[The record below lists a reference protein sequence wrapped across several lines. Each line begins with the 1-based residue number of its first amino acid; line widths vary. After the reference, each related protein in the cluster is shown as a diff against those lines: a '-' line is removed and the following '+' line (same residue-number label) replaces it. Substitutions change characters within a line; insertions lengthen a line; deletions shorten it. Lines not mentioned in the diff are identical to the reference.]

1 MGARVLRV
9 QDEAPRAFYHR
20 RRWYGA
26 SVVRCRGQAEALGGR
41 GGNLGHPRGVL
52 RRPRCS
58 RGSAEADGDGEV
70 GFQEDVRGGG
80 LVEVARPARP
90 VDPKS
95 GASAGDYCCY
105 GGSLNLNHL
114 SMVAALSAFS
124 LLAKLA
130 ASWTAQVVARETAA
144 QLAAC
149 CTTSC
154 ARRQL
159 CSRLRRGGCAV
170 SQRSAGKIG
179 DKPLEYPQAF
189 RSSQGRSKARGIS
202 YVSAVE
208 LLMNTN
214 FSSSPG
220 AELAVELI
228 SIVASR
234 VFLE

>member
-1 MGARVLRV
+1 
-9 QDEAPRAFYHR
+9 
-20 RRWYGA
+20 
-26 SVVRCRGQAEALGGR
+26 
-41 GGNLGHPRGVL
+41 
-52 RRPRCS
+52 
-58 RGSAEADGDGEV
+58 
-70 GFQEDVRGGG
+70 
-80 LVEVARPARP
+80 
-90 VDPKS
+90 
-95 GASAGDYCCY
+95 
-105 GGSLNLNHL
+105 
-114 SMVAALSAFS
+114 MVAALSAFS

-149 CTTSC
+149 CTTAVVHDGSC
-154 ARRQL
+154 AAGCVEVAAQ
-159 CSRLRRGGCAV
+159 SVNGVQVRLGT
-170 SQRSAGKIG
+170 
-179 DKPLEYPQAF
+179 PLEYPQAF

>member
-1 MGARVLRV
+1 MKLRTGRSCTTSSASGSKIWSV
-9 QDEAPRAFYHR
+9 CR
-20 RRWYGA
+20 R
-26 SVVRCRGQAEALGGR
+26 L
-41 GGNLGHPRGVL
+41 LLL
-52 RRPRCS
+52 RRQLEPES
-58 RGSAEADGDGEV
+58 PEHGSCAV
-70 GFQEDVRGGG
+70 GFFSPCKAGCVLDCTGGCPRNG
-80 LVEVARPARP
+80 CT
-90 VDPKS
+90 
-95 GASAGDYCCY
+95 ASRMLHDG
-105 GGSLNLNHL
+105 
-114 SMVAALSAFS
+114 
-124 LLAKLA
+124 
-130 ASWTAQVVARETAA
+130 
-144 QLAAC
+144 
-149 CTTSC
+149 SC

-228 SIVASR
+228 SIVAFR